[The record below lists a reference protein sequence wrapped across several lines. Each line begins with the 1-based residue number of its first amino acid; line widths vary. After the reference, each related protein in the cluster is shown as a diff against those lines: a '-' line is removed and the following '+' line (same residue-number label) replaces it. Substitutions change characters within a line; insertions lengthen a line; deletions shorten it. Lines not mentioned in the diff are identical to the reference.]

1 MFSQIIRKLSAQF
14 GLPLCGLRTIFMDRL
29 AQFKQENRA
38 KGILINDD
46 APLNE
51 AGNQLLAEHLL
62 KIITQR
68 NSDLNMLKLR
78 ARSHLALCLVVFW
91 SGLAFAQIP
100 SEDLQKIEKAVP
112 QQASAKPQQPRT
124 LLVFTRAE
132 GYKHSSIPYAAKAL
146 ELIGKQTGAFSTV
159 ISAEMSAFA
168 PDNLQQFDA
177 VLFAS
182 TTQLAFDDFKLRQ
195 SLMTF
200 VQSGKGIIGIH
211 AATDNFYN
219 WPEAADMLG
228 GHFDGHPWTSDGTWI
243 IKISDPAHPLTAAFR
258 SKNFAIRDEIYRIRA
273 RSLRQNARVLVALD
287 MADKANRAANGVRFN
302 DRDIP
307 ISWVRRFGEGRV
319 FYSSLG
325 HNHEIYWN
333 PAILQHFLAG
343 IQYALGDLPVETTP
357 LPFEVEKSFLPGEID
372 KLFEKI
378 KTYEYGESREPLVNL
393 LEYFRLAA
401 ASPKLQHENEAR
413 LLQILTGKATLPGK
427 QFVCEQLSLIGSKA
441 SVPTLIQLLHDSSA
455 SDMAR
460 YALER
465 IPDPAADQ
473 ALRKALA
480 KSSGA
485 IRLGIINTIGQ
496 RRDAHAVAELGKLA
510 KSSEAATAAAAIN
523 ALGKIGD
530 EKSAKILAEAKDKT
544 TGAMQTLVC
553 DAYLNCASLF
563 LKQGKM
569 DKAGA
574 IYAQL
579 NRPNFSEAT
588 RFAALRGMV
597 QTRRENVNEF
607 VLSLIKNPEAQMQTL
622 GVNLV
627 SEIPA
632 TESVAGIAQILP
644 VLSPANQMQLL
655 FSLAERPEDEVRQAA
670 VLAAQSQHREVRVA
684 ALQALGKVGDASA
697 VLLLANAAA
706 AKSLESASAR
716 KSLYR
721 LGGPNV
727 DETIV
732 AGVASAAP
740 EVQIELILAVN
751 QRRIKAAAPALLQ
764 AAKSPETPVR
774 LEAVRALRVIAEEI
788 HLPDLVELLVQA
800 PNAAERNELQQ
811 AVIAAAL
818 STPLQKRSGAAVLNH
833 FKKIPPG
840 TNAETRKSLLHVL
853 GSIGDKAAL
862 PVLLDALKDTS
873 AGVITTAINALSE
886 WPSAEPGD
894 HLLAVAERSPKRTH
908 QILALRGFVRLLR
921 FESDRPSPDTIKKFR
936 RALELAANAE
946 EQKMILGWLADVK
959 ALQAMDLAMVHMK
972 NEALRAEAEVAAVKI
987 AGAISGSY
995 PAETKAR
1002 LQEVLQGAKAD
1013 TLAHL
1018 QQARAVL
1025 QQIEHS
1031 EDFMT
1036 QWLVSGPYVN
1046 PDENVFDFV
1055 FPPEQAGQGEIKWQI
1070 MPASMN
1076 AGTPWLLDLA
1086 GVFDRENCAAYLRNQ
1101 IWSEREQRVRLE
1113 LGSDDGIK
1121 AWLHGELIHAHRAS
1135 RGVTPGDD
1143 AIEISLRP
1151 GWNPLLLK
1159 ITQATGGW
1167 GACARLRNLDGS
1179 SVSGV
1184 KVALPEE

>member
-1 MFSQIIRKLSAQF
+1 
-14 GLPLCGLRTIFMDRL
+14 
-29 AQFKQENRA
+29 
-38 KGILINDD
+38 
-46 APLNE
+46 
-51 AGNQLLAEHLL
+51 
-62 KIITQR
+62 
-68 NSDLNMLKLR
+68 MLKPL
-78 ARSHLALCLVVFW
+78 AKTCFALCLVVFC

-100 SEDLQKIEKAVP
+100 SEDLQKIETAVP
-112 QQASAKPQQPRT
+112 QQAPVKPYQPRK

-132 GYKHSSIPYAAKAL
+132 GYKHSAIPYAAKAL
-146 ELIGKQTGAFSTV
+146 ELIGKQTGAFTTV
-159 ISAEMSAFA
+159 ASAEMSAFA

-177 VLFAS
+177 VLFVS
-182 TTQLAFDDFKLRQ
+182 TTQLAFDDLTLRQ
-195 SLMTF
+195 SLMAF
-200 VQSGKGIIGIH
+200 VKSGKGIIGIH

-219 WPEAADMLG
+219 WPEAADMMG
-228 GHFDGHPWTSDGTWI
+228 GHFDGHPWTADGAWM
-243 IKISDPAHPLTAAFR
+243 IKISDPAHPLAAAFQ
-258 SKNFAIRDEIYRIRA
+258 SKNFTISDEIYRIRP
-273 RSLRQNARVLVALD
+273 RSLRQNARVFVALD
-287 MADKANRAANGVRFN
+287 MTDKTNRAANGVRFN

-319 FYSSLG
+319 FYSSFG

-343 IQYALGDLPVETTP
+343 IQYALGDLQVETAP
-357 LPFEVEKSFLPGEID
+357 LPFEVEETFLPGEID
-372 KLFEKI
+372 QLFEKI

-401 ASPKLQHENEAR
+401 SSQKVQHQNEAR
-413 LLQILTGKATLPGK
+413 LLQILTGNATLAGK
-427 QFVCEQLSLIGSKA
+427 QFVCEQLSLMGSKA
-441 SVPTLIQLLHDSSA
+441 SVPTLIKLLHDSST

-480 KSSGA
+480 KSSGT
-485 IRLGIINTIGQ
+485 IRLGIINSIGQ

-523 ALGKIGD
+523 ALGRIGD
-530 EKSAKILAEAKDKT
+530 EKSAKILAEATDKT

-553 DAYLNCASLF
+553 DAYLNCASMF

-569 DKAGA
+569 DKAAA
-574 IYAQL
+574 IYVQL
-579 NRPNFSEAT
+579 NAPQFSEAT
-588 RFAALRGMV
+588 RFAALRGIV
-597 QTRRENVNEF
+597 QTRRENVSEF
-607 VLSLIKNPEAQMQTL
+607 VLGLIKNPEAQTQTL

-627 SEIPA
+627 SEIPT
-632 TESVAGIAQILP
+632 TESVAEIAQILP
-644 VLSPANQMQLL
+644 SLSPENQVQLL

-697 VLLLANAAA
+697 VPLLANAAA

-721 LGGPNV
+721 LSGLNV

-740 EVQIELILAVN
+740 EVQVELILAVN
-751 QRRIKAAAPALLQ
+751 QRRIKAAAPTLLQ
-764 AAKSPETPVR
+764 AAKSPEAPVR
-774 LEAVRALRVIAEEI
+774 LEAIRALKTVAEER
-788 HLPDLVELLVQA
+788 HLAGLVELLVQA

-811 AVIAAAL
+811 AVIAVAL
-818 STPLQKRSGAAVLNH
+818 LTPLEKRNSATVLNRL
-833 FKKIPPG
+833 KQIPPQ
-840 TNAETRKSLLHVL
+840 TNAAARKSLLHVL
-853 GSIGDKAAL
+853 GNIGDKAAL
-862 PVLLDALKDTS
+862 PVLVDALKDTS
-873 AGVITTAINALSE
+873 TSIKTAAINALSE
-886 WPSAEPGD
+886 WPSAEPGE
-894 HLLAVAERSPKRTH
+894 HLLAVAERSPNKTH

-921 FESDRPSPDTIKKFR
+921 FESDRPSPATIKKFR
-936 RALELAANAE
+936 RALELAANSE

-959 ALQAMDLAMVHMK
+959 ALKALDQAMGYMK
-972 NEALRAEAEVAAVKI
+972 NETLQAEAEVAAVKI

-1002 LQEVLQGAKAD
+1002 LQEVLQSAKAD

-1025 QQIEHS
+1025 QQIDRF
-1031 EDFMT
+1031 EDYMT
-1036 QWLVSGPYVN
+1036 AWLVAGSYAN
-1046 PDENVFDFV
+1046 PEENVFDFA
-1055 FPPEQAGQGEIKWQI
+1055 FPPEQAGQDKIEWQI

-1076 AGTPWLLDLA
+1076 ASTPWLLDLA
-1086 GVFDRENCAAYLRNQ
+1086 SVFDSENCAAYLRNQ

-1121 AWLHGELIHAHRAS
+1121 AWLNGELIHAHRAS
-1135 RGVTPGDD
+1135 RGVSPGDD
-1143 AIEISLRP
+1143 MVEITLRP

-1159 ITQATGGW
+1159 ITQSTGSW

-1179 SVSGV
+1179 NVSGV